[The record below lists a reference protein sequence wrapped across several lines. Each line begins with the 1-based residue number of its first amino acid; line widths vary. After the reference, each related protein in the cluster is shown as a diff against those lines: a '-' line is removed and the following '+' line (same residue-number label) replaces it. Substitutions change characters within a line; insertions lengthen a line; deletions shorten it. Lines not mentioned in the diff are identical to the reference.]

1 MELIMLSILKKY
13 SLNNLNKKLSI
24 KLEQATHAY
33 KNGEI
38 KIYRQL
44 SHEEKVI
51 NKELVE
57 REIQIVEI
65 DKQIV
70 ELDKKI
76 VALTIQSHLPAR

>member
-1 MELIMLSILKKY
+1 MLSIPKKY

-24 KLEQATHAY
+24 KLKQATHAY
-33 KNGEI
+33 KNGKI

-57 REIQIVEI
+57 RKIQIVEI

-76 VALTIQSHLPAR
+76 AALTIQSHLPAR